1 MSAQFNEKVAL
12 VTGGSSGIGRTV
24 ATALASEGAAVVV
37 AGRTQGPL
45 EETVRCIEADGGT
58 ATAVT
63 ADVTTA
69 ADTERMVATAVTTYG
84 GLDIAVNNAG
94 ILDGGSI
101 TELDEDTFTNVLAV
115 NLTGTWLSMK
125 YEIPEL
131 VARGAGSIINVS
143 TNPTAHLMPQPG
155 AGAYLAAKA
164 GINALTRA
172 TALEHIGQGV
182 RINAVLPGATETS
195 MSLLPGETEQ
205 ERSHRM
211 TTSPLGRVARTDEV
225 AAAVLWLA
233 GDHASAIVGHELVID
248 GGISA

>member
-1 MSAQFNEKVAL
+1 M
-12 VTGGSSGIGRTV
+12 R
-24 ATALASEGAAVVV
+24 
-37 AGRTQGPL
+37 R
-45 EETVRCIEADGGT
+45 IEADGGT

-155 AGAYLAAKA
+155 AGAYLAAKGYGSMPFCLVPRRLPCRCFPA
-164 GINALTRA
+164 KQNKS
-172 TALEHIGQGV
+172 
-182 RINAVLPGATETS
+182 AVTG
-195 MSLLPGETEQ
+195 
-205 ERSHRM
+205 
-211 TTSPLGRVARTDEV
+211 
-225 AAAVLWLA
+225 
-233 GDHASAIVGHELVID
+233 
-248 GGISA
+248 